1 LAVIFPGSQALWR
14 SSFGQ
19 HLQHDHGVDLVGVQ
33 LGRQAVEVQSQLGQ
47 VAGIVGQ
54 GALAPAGD
62 GDFLAELLVKFTE
75 SCYISTG
82 SLEDGLLFF
91 FILRRG

>member
-1 LAVIFPGSQALWR
+1 MLLAQQVEVV
-14 SSFGQ
+14 
-19 HLQHDHGVDLVGVQ
+19 VDLVGIE
-33 LGRQAVEVQSQLGQ
+33 LGRQAVEVQGQCGQ
-47 VAGIVGQ
+47 VA

-62 GDFLAELLVKFTE
+62 GDFLAELLVKLAE

-82 SLEDGLLFF
+82 SLDEGLLFF